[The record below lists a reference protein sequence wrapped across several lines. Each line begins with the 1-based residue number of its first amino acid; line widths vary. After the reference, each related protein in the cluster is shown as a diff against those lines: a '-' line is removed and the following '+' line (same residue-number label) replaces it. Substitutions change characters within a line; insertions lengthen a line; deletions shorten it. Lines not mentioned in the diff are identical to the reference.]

1 MTPKEL
7 TGQVESHLSETLI
20 GSKTFLVHHE
30 VAQDLR
36 RLVAAAEQAGYKMEI
51 ASGFR
56 SYQRQSLIWN
66 RKYAGETAILD
77 SESLPLDAAQL
88 TDTEKLWAI
97 LRWSALPGASRHHWG
112 TDFDVFSRNSLPVD
126 TQLQL
131 EPWEYFEG
139 HQHSFYQ
146 WLEANAD
153 EFGFFFPY
161 RKDLGG
167 VAVEPWHISHK
178 RTAQLCLSQ
187 LSCPLLGNQLQSEP
201 ILGYEIVMEHLESIY
216 DRFITNISN

>member
-7 TGQVESHLSETLI
+7 TGQIESHLAETLI

-30 VAQDLR
+30 VAQDLHN
-36 RLVAAAEQAGYKMEI
+36 LIAAAKQAGYKMEI

-66 RKYAGETAILD
+66 RKYAGEATILNSD
-77 SESLPLDAAQL
+77 SQPLDPTQL

-112 TDFDVFSRNSLPVD
+112 TDFDVFARNHLPAD

-139 HQHSFYQ
+139 HQHAFYQ
-146 WLEANAD
+146 WLKVNAE

-161 RKDLGG
+161 SKDLGG

-178 RTAQLCLSQ
+178 QTAELCLSQ
-187 LSCPLLGNQLQSEP
+187 LSPALLGNQLQSEP
-201 ILGYEIVMEHLESIY
+201 ILGYELVMEQLNSIY
-216 DRFITNISN
+216 DRFITNIGN

>member
-1 MTPKEL
+1 MTPEEL
-7 TGQVESHLSETLI
+7 TGQIESHLTETLI

-30 VAQDLR
+30 VTQDLR

-77 SESLPLDAAQL
+77 SESQPLDAAQL

-112 TDFDVFSRNSLPVD
+112 TDFDVFARNHLPD
-126 TQLQL
+126 NTQLQL

-139 HQHSFYQ
+139 HQQEFYQ
-146 WLEANAD
+146 WLAVKAET
-153 EFGFFFPY
+153 FGFFFPY

-167 VAVEPWHISHK
+167 VAIEPWHISHK
-178 RTAQLCLSQ
+178 RVSQLCLSQ
-187 LSCPLLGNQLQSEP
+187 LSSTLLGKQLQSEP
-201 ILGYEIVMEHLESIY
+201 ILGYEVVMEQLESIY

>member
-7 TGQVESHLSETLI
+7 TGQVESHLAETLI
-20 GSKTFLVHHE
+20 GSKAFLVHHE

-77 SESLPLDAAQL
+77 SGSQPLDAAQL

-112 TDFDVFSRNSLPVD
+112 TDFDVFARNYLPAD

-131 EPWEYFEG
+131 EPWEYFKG

-187 LSCPLLGNQLQSEP
+187 LSYSLLGNQLQSEP
-201 ILGYEIVMEHLESIY
+201 ILGYEIVMEHLDSIY

>member
-1 MTPKEL
+1 MTPEEL
-7 TGQVESHLSETLI
+7 TGQVESHLTETLI

-30 VAQDLR
+30 VGQDLC
-36 RLVAAAEQAGYKMEI
+36 RLVAAAQQAGFKMEI

-56 SYQRQSLIWN
+56 DYQRQSLIWN
-66 RKYAGETAILD
+66 RKYSGEAAILD
-77 SESLPLDAAQL
+77 SDSHPLDTSSL
-88 TDTEKLWAI
+88 SDKDKLWAI

-112 TDFDVFSRNSLPVD
+112 TDFDVFARNHLPD
-126 TQLQL
+126 NTQLQL

-139 HQHSFYQ
+139 HQQEFYQ
-146 WLEANAD
+146 WLESNAD

-161 RKDLGG
+161 RRDLGG

-187 LSCPLLGNQLQSEP
+187 LSSTLLGKQLQSEP
-201 ILGYEIVMEHLESIY
+201 ILGYEVVMEQLESIY
-216 DRFITNISN
+216 DRFITNIGN